1 MDSGGS
7 CGLQIRY
14 RVGDPAEVGS
24 TPTRSRQNYPCLKE
38 SGCRTLFYLVFDK
51 GMRLCRYGKIRSGE
65 IYGNCY

>member
-24 TPTRSRQNYPCLKE
+24 TPTRSRQNYSSLKNQVC
-38 SGCRTLFYLVFDK
+38 GTLFYLVFDK
-51 GMRLCRYGKIRSGE
+51 GTR
-65 IYGNCY
+65 